1 MATKSAVT
9 PMIRQ
14 YMAAKEEHQ
23 DAILMFRMGDFFEMF
38 FDDAVTA
45 ARELDLT
52 LTSREKNKAN
62 AIPMCGVPHHAV
74 RNYIRRLIAAGYK
87 VAVCDQVEDPRK
99 AKGIVKREITEVV
112 TPGLITDPES
122 LSREEGN
129 YLLALCRDGDTVGLA
144 YIDISTGEFRT
155 TDVRSSE
162 ALAAEVD
169 RLDPREVL
177 LPDSARE
184 DAELTEPWKFRPVL
198 VNHMPDALFDRQSG
212 EVELTRTLGVHDL
225 GSYGVDDVG
234 PGIGACGALLEYMR
248 SNCVDSAAHV
258 TRLVPYDL
266 ATALVIDPRT
276 RRNLELYKAGMDG
289 RRKGSL
295 LHLLDRTVTAM
306 GARLMRQWIGT
317 PLVDDRLIDER
328 LDAVQVLFS
337 EDSLREQ
344 LREQLERIQDIE
356 RLNGKLAAGTAS
368 ARDLVA
374 LAESLEQIPAINAL
388 LDRTDTAELPF
399 FEPIDP
405 VRHVRDP
412 IRLTLVDSPPAR
424 IQDGGTIRPGFDADL
439 DETVQLATRG
449 KDTIAAMEAAQRE
462 ATGIASLKIRYNK
475 VFGYYIE
482 VTKANMAMVP
492 EEYIRKQTL
501 ANAERFYTP
510 ELKEFEVKV
519 LGAEERRLT
528 LETELFRL
536 LREEIAVHGA
546 ELVAVATRL
555 ARLDVL
561 ASLAEVAQRN
571 RYTRPTVD
579 ESEIT
584 RLVASRHP
592 VIEQM
597 NLDERFVPNDITL
610 DTHANQLVILTGP
623 NMAGKSTIMRQVA
636 LSTLMAQMGSFVAAD
651 EAHIGICDRIFTR
664 VGASDD
670 IARGQSTFMVEMT
683 EAAAILRH
691 ASRRSL
697 VLLDE
702 IGRGTS
708 TFDGLA
714 IAWAVAEFIHERVG
728 CRTLFATHYHELVG
742 LSQTCS
748 RVVNLNVAVAEWGDE
763 VVFLRALREG
773 GSSRS
778 YGIAVAR
785 LAGLPDDVLGRAREI
800 LANLENNAI
809 DEVGG
814 PKLARRAG
822 ASASPS
828 AQLDLFGDREG
839 VLTSE
844 LRRLDVAAITPL
856 EALNVLDR
864 LRKLAGIDEK

>member
-1 MATKSAVT
+1 MAKKSTVT

-14 YMAAKEEHQ
+14 YMAAKEEHE
-23 DAILMFRMGDFFEMF
+23 DAILLFRMGDFYELF

-52 LTSREKNKAN
+52 LTSRDKDKAN
-62 AIPMCGVPHHAV
+62 GIPMAGVPHHAV
-74 RNYIRRLIAAGYK
+74 RNYIRRLIASGYK

-99 AKGIVKREITEVV
+99 AKGIVKREITEVI

-129 YLLALCRDGDTVGLA
+129 YLLALCRDGDAVGLA

-155 TDVRSSE
+155 TDVRN
-162 ALAAEVD
+162 AETLVAELD

-177 LPDSARE
+177 LPDSARD
-184 DAELTEPWKFRPVL
+184 DAELTEPWKHRPVL
-198 VNHMPDALFDRQSG
+198 VNHLPDPLFDRESG
-212 EVELTRTLGVHDL
+212 EGEIARTLGVHDL
-225 GSYGVDDVG
+225 GSYGVEDLG
-234 PGIGACGALLEYMR
+234 PGISACGALLEYMR
-248 SNCVDSAAHV
+248 SNRVDSTAHV

-266 ATALVIDPRT
+266 STALVIDPRT
-276 RRNLELYKAGMDG
+276 RRNLELFKAGMDG

-306 GARLMRQWIGT
+306 GARLMRHWIGS
-317 PLVDDRLIDER
+317 PLVDEARIDQR
-328 LDAVQVLFS
+328 LDAVEVLYR
-337 EDSLREQ
+337 EADLREQ
-344 LREQLERIQDIE
+344 LREQLDRVQDIE

-374 LAESLEQIPAINAL
+374 LAESLEQIPGINHL
-388 LDRTDTAELPF
+388 LDRPDTADMPAF
-399 FEPIDP
+399 APIDP
-405 VRHVRDP
+405 VRNVRDR

-424 IQDGGTIRPGFDADL
+424 FLDGGTIRPGFDADL

-449 KDTIAAMEAAQRE
+449 KDTIAAMEATERE
-462 ATGIASLKIRYNK
+462 ATGISSLKIRYNK
-475 VFGYYIE
+475 VFGYFIE
-482 VTKANMAMVP
+482 VTKSNLAMVP
-492 EEYIRKQTL
+492 DTYIRKQTL

-536 LREEIAVHGA
+536 LREEIAGHGA
-546 ELVAVATRL
+546 ELIEVATRL

-561 ASLAEVAQRN
+561 GALAEVAERN

-579 ESEIT
+579 ESETTEIT
-584 RLVASRHP
+584 ASRHP

-597 NLDERFVPNDITL
+597 NLDERFVPNDIAL

-636 LSTLMAQMGSFVAAD
+636 LATLMAQMGSFVAAD

-691 ASRRSL
+691 SSRRSL

-714 IAWAVAEFIHERVG
+714 IAWAVAEFIHDHVG

-742 LSQTCS
+742 LSQTCK

-839 VLTSE
+839 ALTRE
-844 LRRLDVAAITPL
+844 LRLLDVAAITPL
-856 EALNVLDR
+856 EALNALDR
-864 LRKLAGIDEK
+864 LRKLAGIEDE